1 MNQLALVK
9 NYLRASQGINNKA
22 VNEALSELFIEEE
35 DHQVITDFCQDEF
48 YKKKLGSSN
57 INRLVR
63 CL

>member
-35 DHQVITDFCQDEF
+35 DHQVITDFFGKDYYCN
-48 YKKKLGSSN
+48 LGSSN
-57 INRLVR
+57 IN
-63 CL
+63 

>member
-35 DHQVITDFCQDEF
+35 DHQVITNFCQNKF
-48 YKKKLGSSN
+48 Y
-57 INRLVR
+57 
-63 CL
+63 

>member
-35 DHQVITDFCQDEF
+35 DHQVITEYFQKES
-48 YKKKLGSSN
+48 Y
-57 INRLVR
+57 
-63 CL
+63 